1 MERDAKPGRP
11 AVVAYVPNLL
21 DRSKVAAAGGV
32 RFVATAG
39 DLPAA
44 VADAAGASGSGV
56 VVVIDLNRPGVLEVL
71 PALAGV
77 RTVGFS
83 RHTDTARMAA
93 AAEAGCT
100 VVLPRSSFFTAG
112 LPALD

>member
-1 MERDAKPGRP
+1 M
-11 AVVAYVPNLL
+11 AYVPDLL

-39 DLPAA
+39 QLPAA
-44 VADAAGASGSGV
+44 VADAARDPGAEV
-56 VVVIDLNRPGVLEVL
+56 VVVIDLNREGVLDVL

-83 RHTDTARMAA
+83 RHTDTARMDAA
-93 AAEAGCT
+93 SRAGCT
-100 VVLPRSSFFTAG
+100 MVLPRSSFFTTG